1 MCEGDIFVL
10 GLSCKLRTFDVCSS
24 GDILDICF
32 IEMLRG
38 VSPASLSSYQT
49 AAALATAAF
58 LPGGAA
64 VGQAKITA
72 VW

>member
-10 GLSCKLRTFDVCSS
+10 ELSCKLRTFDVCSS
-24 GDILDICF
+24 GDILDFCF
-32 IEMLRG
+32 MQMLRG
-38 VSPASLSSYQT
+38 VSLASPCSYQT

-72 VW
+72 AW